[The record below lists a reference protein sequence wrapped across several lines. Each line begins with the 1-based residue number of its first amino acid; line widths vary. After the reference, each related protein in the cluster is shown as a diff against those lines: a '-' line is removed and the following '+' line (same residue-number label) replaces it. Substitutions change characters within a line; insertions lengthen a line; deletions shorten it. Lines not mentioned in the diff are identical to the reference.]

1 MLKDDT
7 RVLLEQWDAA
17 HPDAMYL
24 ERIAEEMRILRDR
37 SQWNLTALGR
47 YERPKI
53 DPPLTDP
60 RFDEVVLVTDGANVA
75 RAASDPVSEPQ
86 TGWHGSAPMRR
97 KCDRRAAATA
107 MWRCCTCALRR
118 RSGR

>member
-1 MLKDDT
+1 MQKDDT

-60 RFDEVVLVTDGANVA
+60 RFDEVVLVTDGANAA
-75 RAASDPVSEPQ
+75 RAASDPVAEPHDWMARLRADETQ
-86 TGWHGSAPMRR
+86 MRPSGGR
-97 KCDRRAAATA
+97 HSDVA
-107 MWRCCTCALRR
+107 MLHLRPQASIR
-118 RSGR
+118 